1 MSHAHHATTTTAARQ
16 PLAERRAT
24 ARTAAHSVP
33 APTPRRAAC
42 TADRCQQG
50 HRACPCPQACHLPDP
65 ADATAE
71 TPASTAELIG
81 FATWAIGI
89 AAAIVYVLLSAASA

>member
-1 MSHAHHATTTTAARQ
+1 MNHAHPATASAARH
-16 PLAERRAT
+16 PMAERRAT
-24 ARTAAHSVP
+24 ARTAHAVP

-71 TPASTAELIG
+71 APGTTPELIG
-81 FATWAIGI
+81 FAAWAAGI
-89 AAAIVYVLLSAASA
+89 AAAIVFVLVSSASA